1 MERLLEAQVS
11 APPTQTA
18 RICFVGQ
25 LVSSSFG
32 EFADKRAAR
41 LGLELLVDE
50 AADDRFVVRVSGQP
64 DLIDAFEMACSL
76 GPIDCLVLDCE
87 RAEMSGYFRGKDA
100 G

>member
-11 APPTQTA
+11 APPTPTA
-18 RICFVGQ
+18 RMCFVGT

-32 EFADKRAAR
+32 AFARKRAAR
-41 LGLELLVDE
+41 LSLALVVDQ

-87 RAEMSGYFRGKDA
+87 RSELSGYP
-100 G
+100 